1 MTTTKKEYEAIK
13 DKTIREIKTLS
24 EQEDDYYKSIRVGN
38 SWNNNYIEYES
49 NDDKY
54 KVKK

>member
-49 NDDKY
+49 NGYKY
-54 KVKK
+54 KLKK

>member
-13 DKTIREIKTLS
+13 DKTIREMKTLS